1 MYRLCVRNLLKC
13 RLKVV
18 NDGVNLRKSKG
29 MAVHSLVLQ
38 KEKVVFN
45 FLTTAKKRLIA
56 LKDYVYFSVQKFFRP
71 SRKRRLNDSDKSFSH
86 NVRSIILIIFDTIR
100 SWKGLTVTAY

>member
-29 MAVHSLVLQ
+29 MAMHSLVLQ
-38 KEKVVFN
+38 KDKVIFD
-45 FLTTAKKRLIA
+45 FLTTAKKCLIA

-71 SRKRRLNDSDKSFSH
+71 GRKCRLNDSDKSFSH
-86 NVRSIILIIFDTIR
+86 NASLIIVIIFGTIQF
-100 SWKGLTVTAY
+100 WKGRVETAY

>member
-18 NDGVNLRKSKG
+18 NDGVNLRKSKC
-29 MAVHSLVLQ
+29 MSVHSLVLE
-38 KEKVVFN
+38 KEKVIFD

-56 LKDYVYFSVQKFFRP
+56 FKDYVYVSIQKFYCTC
-71 SRKRRLNDSDKSFSH
+71 SKRRLNDSDKSFSH
-86 NVRSIILIIFDTIR
+86 FVSSVILIIFDTIR
-100 SWKGLTVTAY
+100 FWKGRVVTAY